1 MLSEQLERGLKKVH
15 VQTQIPV
22 EICKCLARD
31 CPRMP
36 RVTDETSNHR
46 SILLLDPRLI
56 VLSIWP
62 GPCEDHF
69 LLITKG
75 YNRFVDER
83 AIVVGIDAQKG
94 GGGIRPRNTESPSTT
109 SDCSRSSSGVASVQ
123 PDATSVI
130 TRLWMNEPVS
140 VPPH

>member
-94 GGGIRPRNTESPSTT
+94 GAEFGLATPKALLPPVTVPEAAAVWPPSSLTQHP
-109 SDCSRSSSGVASVQ
+109 SSQDCG
-123 PDATSVI
+123 
-130 TRLWMNEPVS
+130 
-140 VPPH
+140 